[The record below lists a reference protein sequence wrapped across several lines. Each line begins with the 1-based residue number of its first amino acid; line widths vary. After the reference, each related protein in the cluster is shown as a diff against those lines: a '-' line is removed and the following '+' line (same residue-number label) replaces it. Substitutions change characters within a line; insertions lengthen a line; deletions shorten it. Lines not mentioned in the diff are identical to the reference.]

1 MISGVI
7 EGKRDVAEAVSEL
20 VGSPVRVVGR
30 QPVSGGSINRTSVL
44 TFDTGLQLFLKEN
57 SGRHEGLFA
66 AEAEGLALLHA
77 GPGPA
82 VPKPLA
88 LYQSA
93 DIQYLALEYIER
105 GSRAPDFWE
114 SFGRSLAELHRRNGV
129 DRFGLA
135 SDNHIG
141 RTPQINTFCDTWC
154 EFFARHRLGYQ
165 IRLAERQGVADRGTV
180 AAVMRIIETL
190 DRYLPEP
197 EQPSLLHGDLWGG
210 NFMIGPDGHA
220 VLIDPAVYYGHR
232 EADLAMTELF
242 GGFSPQFAAAYNE
255 AWPLDDGYG
264 ERVELYNLYHL
275 LNHLNMFGSSYLGSV
290 RSIAQ
295 RYAR

>member
-1 MISGVI
+1 MIKGVI
-7 EGKRDVAEAVSEL
+7 EGKGDVAEAVSEA
-20 VGSPVRVVGR
+20 VGSPVRVVDR
-30 QPVSGGSINRTSVL
+30 RPVSGGSINQTSVL
-44 TFDTGLQLFLKEN
+44 TFDTGLRVFLKQN
-57 SGRHEGLFA
+57 SGRYEGLFA
-66 AEAEGLALLHA
+66 AEAEGLAALHA
-77 GPGPA
+77 GPGPTA
-82 VPKPLA
+82 PRPLA

-93 DIQYLALEYIER
+93 EHQFLALEYIES
-105 GSRAPDFWE
+105 GSRAPDFWS
-114 SFGRSLAELHRRNGV
+114 SFGQSLAELHRRPGA
-129 DRFGLA
+129 DRFGFE

-165 IRLAERQGVADRGTV
+165 IRLTERQRSADSRTV
-180 AAVMRIIETL
+180 SAVMQIIENL

-210 NFMIGPDGHA
+210 NYMVGADGHA

-242 GGFSPQFAAAYNE
+242 GGLSPQFYAAYNE
-255 AWPLDDGYG
+255 AWPLDKGYRD
-264 ERVELYNLYHL
+264 RVDLYNLYHL